1 MARPCIAPL
10 RWLAEW
16 ILFAA
21 LADVE
26 ARRGRMA
33 RRGMTAMSWKSRVA
47 KAWRPPAVA

>member
-1 MARPCIAPL
+1 MSFVAMAGV
-10 RWLAEW
+10 
-16 ILFAA
+16 
-21 LADVE
+21 D